1 MHFLFEI
8 VVFLV
13 WVQIE
18 TIIISV
24 LFIMVMVKVDLLL
37 VVWEG
42 EGKHHKQV
50 FLSFACGMVLGSH
63 ILQGICAHTEKV
75 G

>member
-37 VVWEG
+37 LVW

-50 FLSFACGMVLGSH
+50 FLSFACGMVFGSH
-63 ILQGICAHTEKV
+63 VLQGICAHTEKV